1 MMSDKIFFATNLFC
15 FHYLSSVTPMSKIYR
30 VNIVR
35 KIEVD
40 MIEQEKA
47 FKSIYT
53 YIIFYQKKY
62 QFKKKMRK
70 FITQFKTLKKLN
82 LFYNFQQKCK
92 A

>member
-1 MMSDKIFFATNLFC
+1 
-15 FHYLSSVTPMSKIYR
+15 MSKIYR

-62 QFKKKMRK
+62 QFKKKNAE
-70 FITQFKTLKKLN
+70 IYYTI
-82 LFYNFQQKCK
+82 
-92 A
+92 